1 MDFRVY
7 KIIIIQQIGNSTT
20 YADWDYLGGLN
31 YTKHPNV
38 YEPDKYAINQQGFLL
53 VQNATIIYN
62 GTEFKAEVMQKNDV
76 ELLRLHRLF
85 VFAENGY

>member
-20 YADWDYLGGLN
+20 YTDWDYLGGLN

-38 YEPDKYAINQQGFLL
+38 YEPDKYAINQGFLFE
-53 VQNATIIYN
+53 QNATIIYN
-62 GTEFKAEVMQKNDV
+62 GTELKAEVMPKNDV
-76 ELLRLHRLF
+76 EPLRLNRLF
-85 VFAENGY
+85 VFAENGD